1 MENPLNI
8 DLSEC
13 DTNYTIEGFLDLFNN
28 YNERTED
35 PYKICDWL
43 INHEINVIA
52 NELYQN
58 ELIVN
63 YEKTQFR
70 LLQIIKKHFAINDDI
85 TLKIYEYI
93 VFDDNNKIM
102 I

>member
-1 MENPLNI
+1 MGNPLHI
-8 DLSEC
+8 DLSVC

-28 YNERTED
+28 NEITED

-58 ELIVN
+58 KLIVN
-63 YEKTQFR
+63 YEKTQFE
-70 LLQIIKKHFAINDDI
+70 LLQIVKKHFAINDDI
-85 TLKIYEYI
+85 IFKIYEYI
-93 VFDDNNKIM
+93 VFNVNNKIM